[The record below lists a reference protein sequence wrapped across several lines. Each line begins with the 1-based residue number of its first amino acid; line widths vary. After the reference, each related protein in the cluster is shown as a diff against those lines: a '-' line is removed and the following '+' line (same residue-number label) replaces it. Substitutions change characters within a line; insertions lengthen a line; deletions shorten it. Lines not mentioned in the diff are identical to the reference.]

1 MELSPREVREVVLAD
16 HAALRVRIE
25 LVRRAI
31 GVAGVTGDPA
41 ALRELLPS
49 LLDHLAAHLALE
61 DQLLA
66 PTLASIDAWGPER
79 SRRLAE
85 EHGAQ
90 RAWIAAARARLAAT
104 GGDAS
109 ALATEAL
116 EMIERVEADMT
127 QEEHEALDLRLYD
140 DGVIQI
146 DFSG

>member
-25 LVRRAI
+25 LLRRAI
-31 GVAGVTGDPA
+31 GTAGVTGDPA

-49 LLDHLAAHLALE
+49 FLDHLGAHLALE

-85 EHGAQ
+85 EHAAQ
-90 RAWIAAARARLAAT
+90 RAWIAASRERLAAT

-109 ALATEAL
+109 TLAAEAL
-116 EMIERVEADMT
+116 VMIARVEEDMA
-127 QEEHEALDLRLYD
+127 QEEQVALDPRLYD
-140 DGVIQI
+140 DGVIQV